1 MTGISRRHFIATG
14 LALPLAGCGNDFSDA
29 FEDSLP
35 RRVDQAGDFDAL
47 VAKAK
52 AEGGLL
58 VYGAPSQDK
67 FGRWTKLFE
76 REFGIPVSYYRGP
89 SNSVYQRFVQE
100 QRAGR
105 RLADIISISD
115 VNVIGDGVRK
125 GMIASYAPRTAE
137 LYPANARLDG
147 GAYPLFVS
155 LSPVAWNTRVV
166 PQDLQ
171 ARLAADPL
179 GAILDPRLKD
189 RIVMVDIA
197 AGGPQ
202 LATSA
207 NLTNRGA
214 DRYGWAYLERIAAQR
229 PTVAR
234 TSPVILDSVIAG
246 DAWVAFDG
254 YDSIFAPAAAAGA
267 PLAFSYPDPVAASP
281 FYVSVARHAAHPYA
295 ARLFSEWSTSV
306 AAQNSLASITN
317 TQVLIRGF
325 KDERSIL
332 KMPWYRPPKN
342 LYLDWQQD
350 PALQLENL
358 HDYIRRWRALME
370 G

>member
-1 MTGISRRHFIATG
+1 MTSLSRRQLLLAS
-14 LALPLAGCGNDFSDA
+14 LALPLAGCSNDFSDA

-35 RRVDQAGDFDAL
+35 KSSDEAGGFDAL

-52 AEGGLL
+52 AEGALM

-67 FGRWTKLFE
+67 FGRWTTLFE
-76 REFGIPVSYYRGP
+76 KEFGIPVGYYRGP
-89 SNSVYQRFVQE
+89 SSAVYQRFVQE

-105 RLADIISISD
+105 RLADVVSISD
-115 VNVIGDGVRK
+115 LNVIGDGVRK
-125 GMIASYAPRTAE
+125 GMIARYTPRTAA
-137 LYPANARLDG
+137 LYPATARLDAA
-147 GAYPLFVS
+147 AYPLFVS

-166 PQDLQ
+166 PADLQ
-171 ARLAADPL
+171 RALAADPL
-179 GAILDPRLKD
+179 RAILDPRLKD

-197 AGGPQ
+197 SGGPQ

-229 PTVAR
+229 PTIAR

-246 DAWVAFDG
+246 DAWAALDG

-267 PLAFSYPDPVAASP
+267 PLAFAYPDPVAASP
-281 FYVSVARHAAHPYA
+281 FYVSVTRHAAHPYA

-317 TQVLIRGF
+317 TQVLIKGF
-325 KDERSIL
+325 KDERTIL
-332 KMPWYRPPKN
+332 KMPWYRPPRN
-342 LYLDWQQD
+342 LYLEWQQD
-350 PALQLENL
+350 PMLQNENL
-358 HDYIRRWRALME
+358 RDYVRRWRTVME